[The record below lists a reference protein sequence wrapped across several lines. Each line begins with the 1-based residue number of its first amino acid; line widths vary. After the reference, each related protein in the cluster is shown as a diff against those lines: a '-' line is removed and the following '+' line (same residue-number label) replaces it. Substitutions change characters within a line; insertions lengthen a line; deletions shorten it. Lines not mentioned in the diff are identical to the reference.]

1 MNEILFLFHILIVF
15 AFLIFSLKMGKEFLF
30 SFIILQSILANLFV
44 LKQMNLFGF
53 EVTCSDVFAV
63 GAMLGLNL
71 LQEFFGVEFA
81 KKAIYASLFFALF
94 FCGMSLFQIFYI
106 PSVHDINHCHYNAIL
121 SVEPRIIAA
130 SFFTYFVVQFLD
142 LKFYAFLKKVFK
154 KHYFIIRNSFSL
166 VLFQLIDTILF
177 TFLGLWGLVASVSDV
192 ILMSFFIKLLII
204 FVLSPLVLLF
214 VKVFKKWNIL
224 NLN

>member
-1 MNEILFLFHILIVF
+1 MTEIQN
-15 AFLIFSLKMGKEFLF
+15 S
-30 SFIILQSILANLFV
+30 
-44 LKQMNLFGF
+44 KQYDLENRTF
-53 EVTCSDVFAV
+53 
-63 GAMLGLNL
+63 
-71 LQEFFGVEFA
+71 EFA

-166 VLFQLIDTILF
+166 LKNMYYLNMFLIN
-177 TFLGLWGLVASVSDV
+177 
-192 ILMSFFIKLLII
+192 
-204 FVLSPLVLLF
+204 SPLAERMLWRA
-214 VKVFKKWNIL
+214 KKQNFI
-224 NLN
+224 